1 MQWYLVAPTYKK
13 SGELKHEYREG
24 YIDFTTGKSV
34 KFIDQDD
41 EKYIR
46 YASLR
51 DEMLNYPSHVL
62 GYDEFDDEVG
72 YLFISG
78 ESLRKL
84 LEQLRNIGQSLRFEF
99 LSDDVLTGK
108 PLIRCPFAKA
118 PEITT
123 QPSYTC
129 SNDVITAQ
137 LFIASG
143 NNRYTITLEIIG
155 FVLTAFSITNTSSGS
170 GVGSI
175 KTPQE
180 PKKENKIMNLGTNL
194 FKDLYFGK
202 APSQFALSFNNQ
214 ITYNGKYYAEGALND
229 ACGLTLDFDGL
240 LCIMPTQELKAGD
253 IVAKKGDAFYFN
265 GKNYISLTSGQKAEY
280 VPTKV
285 LGMTFYS
292 VVKNLA
298 GNMFGTADAKT
309 NPMANMLPFLLLGK
323 DNDSDDLVKFMLLSQ
338 GGFNFLQPQAA
349 PEKK

>member
-1 MQWYLVAPTYKK
+1 MQLYLVAPTYKK
-13 SGELKHEYREG
+13 SGELKHEYRKG

-34 KFIDQDD
+34 KFIAQND

-46 YASLR
+46 YASLK
-51 DEMLNYPSHVL
+51 DEMLNYPSHIYGL
-62 GYDEFDDEVG
+62 DEFDDEVG
-72 YLFISG
+72 YIFISG
-78 ESLRKL
+78 ESLRIF
-84 LEQLRNIGQSLRFEF
+84 LEQLRTIGQSLHFEF
-99 LSDDVLTGK
+99 LSDDILTNK
-108 PLIRCPFAKA
+108 PLIRCPL
-118 PEITT
+118 ES
-123 QPSYTC
+123 SYIFK
-129 SNDVITAQ
+129 NDVITAQ
-137 LFIASG
+137 LLVISG
-143 NNRYTITLEIIG
+143 NNQYTINFKLAGLVVTEM
-155 FVLTAFSITNTSSGS
+155 SITNTPFSS
-170 GVGSI
+170 GVGFI

-194 FKDLYFGK
+194 FKNLYFGK

-214 ITYNGKYYAEGALND
+214 ITYNGKYYSDDALND

-240 LCIMPTQELKAGD
+240 LYIMPTQELKAGD
-253 IVAKKGDAFYFN
+253 IVATNGDAFYFD

-298 GNMFGTADAKT
+298 GNMFGTTDAKT

-338 GGFNFLQPQAA
+338 SGFNFLQPQVT